1 MVDKNEA
8 KVDKY
13 GTSTLCG
20 IVERIFNI
28 YWRVSNRRALVKAV
42 AMLYHFSAELKKKI
56 YWTRRISGSSRN
68 LKKIDCTAY
77 IKLVLGLFFYF

>member
-56 YWTRRISGSSRN
+56 Y
-68 LKKIDCTAY
+68 
-77 IKLVLGLFFYF
+77 